1 MKRGARRAGCVG
13 LPRPGVTTVPGPVL
27 LTANTR
33 MRAIKSTGISDQ
45 KFRPWLRRELA
56 RALKLGLIL
65 LVAGLVVTAGLNA
78 VSPPFAAGWTGFNY
92 QLSGVALDQHP
103 LALARTFATRLRES
117 EYGWGPLSLAAPFNV
132 TAARQALK
140 RDYPEVTAVVEGVP
154 QVPRG
159 ARLRNANPGLYDQR
173 MADYLQRHH
182 RIESG
187 RFASLYDRDDVFS
200 APNANVKLGLF
211 VTKVFGLLDAFIFTV
226 GTILGGGAAGV
237 LLFGTVLALTA
248 MPLWRSRR
256 PARTWLKVL
265 VWPGLASTLVWAAIL
280 IMAIASALFGGFT
293 ANTSALAMFCTLPLL
308 SVIARLPLHLAETLV
323 TPAPVP
329 RKWDGI
335 DRRKPRPPEPKPGE
349 TIPPMGGA

>member
-1 MKRGARRAGCVG
+1 MS
-13 LPRPGVTTVPGPVL
+13 
-27 LTANTR
+27 
-33 MRAIKSTGISDQ
+33 AIKSTGISDEQ
-45 KFRPWLRRELA
+45 FGPWLRRELM
-56 RALKLGLIL
+56 RSLKLGLVL
-65 LVAGLVVTAGLNA
+65 LVAGLVATGGLNA
-78 VSPPFAAGWTGFNY
+78 VSPSFAAGWTSFNY
-92 QLSGVALDQHP
+92 QLSSVALDQHP

-117 EYGWGPLSLAAPFNV
+117 EYGWGPLSLATPFNV

-140 RDYPEVTAVVEGVP
+140 RDYPEVTGVFDGVP

-159 ARLRNANPGLYDQR
+159 ARLRAANPALHDQR
-173 MADYLQRHH
+173 LAAYLQRHN

-211 VTKVFGLLDAFIFTV
+211 VTKLFGLLDAFLFTV
-226 GTILGGGAAGV
+226 GTILTSGLAGV
-237 LLFGTVLALTA
+237 VLFGTVLALTA

-280 IMAIASALFGGFT
+280 IMAIVSALLGGFT
-293 ANTSALAMFCTLPLL
+293 ANTSALAMLCTLPFL

-323 TPAPVP
+323 TPAPAP
-329 RKWDGI
+329 RKWDGV
-335 DRRKPRPPEPKPGE
+335 DRRKARPPEPGK
-349 TIPPMGGA
+349 TIPPVDGA